1 MIPAQ
6 FTKLIA
12 ELENLTDSQ
21 IRYVEKLLKGSDTAS
36 QLISEFEERMV
47 ESPEC
52 PHCHS
57 SLINRHGKVNKMQ
70 RYRCKN
76 CGKTFVATTGTPL
89 ARLRYKELWMDYI
102 RCMLDSKVLRK
113 CADECGFNLKTSFRW
128 RHRFLQLPSVL
139 KATKLEGIIEADETL
154 FPHSEKGS
162 KTLTRP
168 PRKRGMKAK
177 KRGRSKEDW
186 VPVLTVRDRGK
197 NTYEAVLQSVTTDAL
212 HQELTGKLEKDS
224 VLCSDGYKPYIAL
237 SAKNDLIHKRLDV
250 AGGVKVIDK
259 VFHIQNVNAYHSRLK
274 AWIRRFHG
282 VATKYLEHYLGWFRY
297 LDVPENLNENKLFRI
312 QQQLM
317 GT

>member
-12 ELENLTDSQ
+12 ELKSLTDSQ

-113 CADECGFNLKTSFRW
+113 CADECGINLKTSFRW
-128 RHRFLQLPSVL
+128 RHRFLELPSVL

-154 FPHSEKGS
+154 FPYSEKGS
-162 KTLTRP
+162 KKLARQ

-186 VPVLTVRDRGK
+186 VPVLTVRDRAK
-197 NTYEAVLQSVTTDAL
+197 STYEAILPSVTTAVL
-212 HQELTGKLEKDS
+212 HQELVGKLEKDS

-250 AGGVKVIDK
+250 AGGAG
-259 VFHIQNVNAYHSRLK
+259 Q
-274 AWIRRFHG
+274 
-282 VATKYLEHYLGWFRY
+282 EHFNSPL
-297 LDVPENLNENKLFRI
+297 
-312 QQQLM
+312 
-317 GT
+317 

>member
-1 MIPAQ
+1 MIPAK

-21 IRYVEKLLKGSDTAS
+21 TRYVEKLLKGSDSAS
-36 QLISEFEERMV
+36 LLIAELEERMV
-47 ESPEC
+47 DNPEC

-57 SLINRHGKVNKMQ
+57 SVINRHGKVNKMQ

-76 CGKTFVATTGTPL
+76 CIKTFVATTGTPL
-89 ARLRYKELWMDYI
+89 ARLRYKELWLDYI

-113 CADECGFNLKTSFRW
+113 YADECGINLKTSFRW
-128 RHRFLQLPSVL
+128 RHRFLALPSTI

-154 FPHSEKGS
+154 FPYSEKGN
-162 KTLTRP
+162 KALTRK
-168 PRKRGMKAK
+168 PRKRGMKAQ

-186 VPVLTVRDRGK
+186 VPVLTVRDRAK
-197 NTYEAVLQSVTTDAL
+197 STYEAILPSVTTEVL
-212 HQELTGKLEKDS
+212 QQELSGKLEKDS

-237 SAKNDLIHKRLDV
+237 SAKNDLIHRRLDV
-250 AGGVKVIDK
+250 SGGVKVIDK

-274 AWIRRFHG
+274 KWVGRFHG
-282 VATKYLEHYLGWFRY
+282 VATKYLENYLGWFRY
-297 LDVPENLNENKLFRI
+297 MDTPENLNENKLFRI